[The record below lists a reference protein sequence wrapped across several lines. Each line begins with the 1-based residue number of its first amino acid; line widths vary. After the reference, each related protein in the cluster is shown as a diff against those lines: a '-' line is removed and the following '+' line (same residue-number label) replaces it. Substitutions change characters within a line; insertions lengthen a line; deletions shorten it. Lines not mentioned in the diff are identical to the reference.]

1 MVFNCNPIYPLD
13 NESQY
18 EQYYKQFPHDLHD
31 FQKWSIE
38 ALTNQKHVLVTA
50 PTGTGKSVVA
60 EFAIRY
66 FHSLGKKVIYCSP
79 IKALSNQKFYDFSK
93 KFPDISVGIITGDIS
108 SNTTADVL
116 IMTTEI
122 LLNKLYKGTGCST
135 MIPCLKEGFEGNIG
149 SPSIT
154 STTFDMNIETE
165 LACVVFD
172 EIHMINDASRGHVW
186 EQSIM
191 MMPDH
196 VQIVGLS
203 ATLDDPV
210 KFAQWIEMQSSREIY
225 LAVKLTRTVPL
236 THYSFITV
244 SSSAF
249 KHIKDK
255 TIQAE
260 INSLINKPFIIQSA
274 EGSFNNEHYNRV
286 SKVLTLL
293 EQNAVRVKRGHVLN
307 KVTEYLTQ
315 NEMLPA
321 LCYVFSRKQL
331 EVCAKELTTNLLE
344 FDSKIPYTIRYDC
357 EQIIRKLPNYQEYL
371 HLPEYVE
378 MVQLLE
384 KGVGM
389 HHSGIIPVLREMVEL
404 LFAQGKIKLLFC
416 TESVA
421 IGLNL
426 PVKTTIFTDICK
438 HDGQNVRMLHGHEYT
453 QAAGRAGR
461 LGLDAIGHVIHLNN
475 LFRKSE
481 IISYKTMLK
490 GAPQTLSSHF
500 KLSYHLLLELIQ
512 QGKQPSSFSRK
523 SLIQGEVDNEIVSMN
538 REIDSITKDIHR
550 AEESMKHLR
559 TPIETVRDYMSLLH
573 NRPLAVNKKK
583 KEIERRLQTI
593 KDDFKYIESDMNSIT
608 IFDNNQY
615 LLAQKKEKLSG
626 VEQYVDSAVESTI
639 KLLENKGFLND
650 GALTAKGHYASSFK
664 EVHCLA
670 FSDLLVVSYFNN
682 KTVEQL
688 VEIFS
693 CFTNISV
700 QEDYKDNVVPPSMTK
715 VVEMYESYL
724 NEESLLQIN
733 TGIEYELQYD
743 LMPYMAEWCRGVCVE
758 DCKWVL
764 QKMLTEKGI
773 FLGEFIKALLK
784 INNIA
789 LEMAFVAEK
798 MGDMNLLEVL
808 KEIPDATLKYV
819 VTNQSLYV

>member
-1 MVFNCNPIYPLD
+1 MVFICNTTYPAN
-13 NESQY
+13 NESKY
-18 EQYYKQFPHDLHD
+18 NSYYSQFSHELHD

-108 SNTTADVL
+108 CNTAADVL

-122 LLNKLYKGTGCST
+122 LLNKLYSGKMT
-135 MIPCLKEGFEGNIG
+135 NV
-149 SPSIT
+149 

-172 EIHMINDASRGHVW
+172 EIHMINDMSRGHVW

-191 MMPDH
+191 MMPSH
-196 VQIVGLS
+196 IQMVGLS
-203 ATLDDPV
+203 ATLNDPV
-210 KFAQWIEMQSSREIY
+210 KFATWIETQSSREIY

-236 THYSFITV
+236 THYSFLTV

-249 KHIKDK
+249 KTIKDK
-255 TIQAE
+255 TVQAE
-260 INSLINKPFIIQSA
+260 INNLINTPHIIQSA
-274 EGSFNNEHYNRV
+274 DGTFNEEYYRRMN
-286 SKVLTLL
+286 KMLTLL
-293 EQNAVRVKRGHVLN
+293 GQKSVHVKRGHVLN

-357 EQIIRKLPNYQEYL
+357 EKIIRKLPNYEEYL
-371 HLPEYVE
+371 HLPEYME

-404 LFAQGKIKLLFC
+404 LFARGKIKLLFC

-426 PVKTTIFTDICK
+426 PVKTTIFTDINK
-438 HDGQNVRMLHGHEYT
+438 HDGHSVRMLHGHEYT

-461 LGLDAIGHVIHLNN
+461 LGLDSVGHVIHLNN
-475 LFRKSE
+475 LFRYND
-481 IISYKTMLK
+481 IMNYKTMLK
-490 GAPQTLSSHF
+490 GAPQSLTSHF
-500 KLSYHLLLELIQ
+500 RLSYHLLLELIQ
-512 QGKQPSSFSRK
+512 QGKSPSSFSCK
-523 SLIQGEVDNEIVSMN
+523 SLIQDDVERGIVNIKREMSTIQSDVD
-538 REIDSITKDIHR
+538 RY
-550 AEESMKHLR
+550 EESIKHIR
-559 TPIETVRDYMSLLH
+559 TPIVTVRDYITLNQ
-573 NRPLAVNKKK
+573 NRPFSVNKKRK
-583 KEIERRLQTI
+583 DIDRQLQSIKDEHKYVDADMNTVTIYDGKRRLLAEKGAELENAEQRV
-593 KDDFKYIESDMNSIT
+593 NVSI
-608 IFDNNQY
+608 DSALY
-615 LLAQKKEKLSG
+615 LLEK
-626 VEQYVDSAVESTI
+626 
-639 KLLENKGFLND
+639 KGFLNE
-650 GALTAKGHYASSFK
+650 GIITAKGEYASVLK
-664 EVHCLA
+664 EIHCLV
-670 FSDLLVVSYFNN
+670 FSDLLVVSYFDD
-682 KTVEQL
+682 KSIEQL
-688 VEIFS
+688 VQIFS
-693 CFTNISV
+693 CFTNITV
-700 QEDYKDNVVPPSMTK
+700 KEDYKETSIPVSMK
-715 VVEMYESYL
+715 PIAIMYDECFQ
-724 NEESLLQIN
+724 EESSM
-733 TGIEYELQYD
+733 GIHGGMEYEIQYD
-743 LMPYMAEWCRGVCVE
+743 LFHYMGEWCNGECVE

-764 QKMLTEKGI
+764 QKMLAEKGI
-773 FLGEFIKALLK
+773 FLGEFVKALLK

-789 LEMAFVAEK
+789 AEIGSIAEK
-798 MGDMNLLEVL
+798 MGNMHLLGLL
-808 KEIPDATLKYV
+808 KSIPSRILKYV

>member
-1 MVFNCNPIYPLD
+1 MVFICNTTYPLS

-18 EQYYKQFPHDLHD
+18 NSYYSQFSHELHD

-108 SNTTADVL
+108 CNTAADVL

-122 LLNKLYKGTGCST
+122 LLNKLYSGPT
-135 MIPCLKEGFEGNIG
+135 NV
-149 SPSIT
+149 

-172 EIHMINDASRGHVW
+172 EIHMINDMSRGHVW

-191 MMPDH
+191 MMPSH
-196 VQIVGLS
+196 IQMVGLS
-203 ATLDDPV
+203 ATLNDPV
-210 KFAQWIEMQSSREIY
+210 KFATWIETQSSREIY

-236 THYSFITV
+236 THYSFLTV

-249 KHIKDK
+249 KTIKDK
-255 TIQAE
+255 TVQAE
-260 INSLINKPFIIQSA
+260 INSLINTPHVIQSA
-274 EGSFNNEHYNRV
+274 DGKFNEEYYMRMN
-286 SKVLTLL
+286 KMLTLL
-293 EQNAVRVKRGHVLN
+293 GQKSVRVTRGHVLN

-344 FDSKIPYTIRYDC
+344 FDSKIPYTIRHDC
-357 EQIIRKLPNYQEYL
+357 EKIIRKLPNYEEYL
-371 HLPEYVE
+371 HLPEYME

-404 LFAQGKIKLLFC
+404 LFAKGKIKLLFC

-426 PVKTTIFTDICK
+426 PVKTTIFTDINK
-438 HDGQNVRMLHGHEYT
+438 HDGHSVRMLHGHEYT

-461 LGLDAIGHVIHLNN
+461 LGLDTVGHVIHLNN
-475 LFRKSE
+475 LFRYND
-481 IISYKTMLK
+481 IMNYKTMLK
-490 GAPQTLSSHF
+490 GAPQSIVSHF
-500 KLSYHLLLELIQ
+500 RLSYHLLLELIQ
-512 QGKQPSSFSRK
+512 QGKSPASFSCK
-523 SLIQGEVDNEIVSMN
+523 SLIQEEVERGI
-538 REIDSITKDIHR
+538 IGIKQDIANTQTEVER
-550 AEESMKHLR
+550 YEESIKHIR
-559 TPIETVRDYMSLLH
+559 TPLTTVRNYITLNQ
-573 NRPLAVNKKK
+573 NRPFSVNKKRK
-583 KEIERRLQTI
+583 DIDRQLQSI
-593 KDDFKYIESDMNSIT
+593 KDEYKYVDADTNTVT
-608 IFDNNQY
+608 IYDEKRQ
-615 LLAQKKEKLSG
+615 LLAEKGEELENA
-626 VEQYVDSAVESTI
+626 EQRVNVSINSTLH
-639 KLLENKGFLND
+639 LLEKKGILNE
-650 GALTAKGHYASSFK
+650 GTITVKGEYASLLK
-664 EVHCLA
+664 EVHCLV
-670 FSDLLVVSYFNN
+670 FTDLLVVSYFDG
-682 KTVEQL
+682 KTIEQL

-693 CFTNISV
+693 CFTNITVSDDYRESAIPELMKPIAIMYDECF
-700 QEDYKDNVVPPSMTK
+700 QEELSINVHSGM
-715 VVEMYESYL
+715 
-724 NEESLLQIN
+724 
-733 TGIEYELQYD
+733 EYEIQYD
-743 LMPYMAEWCRGVCVE
+743 LFHYMAEWCNGECVE

-764 QKMLTEKGI
+764 QKMLAEKGI
-773 FLGEFIKALLK
+773 FLGEFVKALLK

-789 LEMAFVAEK
+789 AEIGSIAEK
-798 MGDMNLLEVL
+798 MGNMHLLALL
-808 KEIPDATLKYV
+808 KSIPDKILKYV

>member
-1 MVFNCNPIYPLD
+1 MVFICNTTYPAN

-18 EQYYKQFPHDLHD
+18 NSYYSQFSHELHD

-79 IKALSNQKFYDFSK
+79 IKALSNQKFYDFSE

-108 SNTTADVL
+108 CNTAADVL

-122 LLNKLYKGTGCST
+122 LLNKLYSGKKMT
-135 MIPCLKEGFEGNIG
+135 NV
-149 SPSIT
+149 
-154 STTFDMNIETE
+154 STTFDMNMETE
-165 LACVVFD
+165 LGCVVFD
-172 EIHMINDASRGHVW
+172 EIHMINDMSRGHVW

-191 MMPDH
+191 MMPSH
-196 VQIVGLS
+196 VQMVGLS
-203 ATLDDPV
+203 ATLNDPV
-210 KFAQWIEMQSSREIY
+210 KFATWIETQSSREIY

-236 THYSFITV
+236 THYSFLTV

-249 KHIKDK
+249 KTIKDK
-255 TIQAE
+255 TVQAE
-260 INSLINKPFIIQSA
+260 INSLINTPHIIQSA
-274 EGSFNNEHYNRV
+274 EGTFNEEHYIRMN
-286 SKVLTLL
+286 KMLTLL
-293 EQNAVRVKRGHVLN
+293 GQKSVRVKRGHVLN

-331 EVCAKELTTNLLE
+331 EICAKELTTNLLE

-357 EQIIRKLPNYQEYL
+357 EKIIRKLPNYEEYL
-371 HLPEYVE
+371 HLPEYME

-404 LFAQGKIKLLFC
+404 LFARGKIKLLFC

-426 PVKTTIFTDICK
+426 PVKTTIFTDINK
-438 HDGQNVRMLHGHEYT
+438 HDGHSVRMLHGHEYT

-461 LGLDAIGHVIHLNN
+461 LGLDTVGHVIHLNN
-475 LFRKSE
+475 LFRSAE

-490 GAPQTLSSHF
+490 GAPQSLTSHF
-500 KLSYHLLLELIQ
+500 RLSYHLLLELIQ
-512 QGKQPSSFSRK
+512 QGKAPATFSRK
-523 SLIQGEVDNEIVSMN
+523 SLIQDDVERQIGGIKRDIVNMQS
-538 REIDSITKDIHR
+538 EIDR
-550 AEESMKHLR
+550 YEESIKHIR
-559 TPIETVRDYMSLLH
+559 TPIVTVREYISLNQ
-573 NRPLAVNKKK
+573 NRPFSVNKKRK
-583 KEIERRLQTI
+583 DIDRQLQTI
-593 KDDFKYIESDMNSIT
+593 KDEHKYVDADMNT
-608 IFDNNQY
+608 LNVYDEKRR
-615 LLAQKKEKLSG
+615 LLAEKGAELENA
-626 VEQYVDSAVESTI
+626 EQHVNVSIDSTLH
-639 KLLENKGFLND
+639 LLEKRGFLKE
-650 GALTAKGHYASSFK
+650 GLISAKGEYASVLK
-664 EVHCLA
+664 EVHCLV
-670 FSDLLVVSYFNN
+670 FSDLLVVSYFDD
-682 KTVEQL
+682 KTIEQL

-693 CFTNISV
+693 CFTNITV
-700 QEDYKDNVVPPSMTK
+700 NEDYRETVTPSSMKQIVV
-715 VVEMYESYL
+715 MYQECFQ
-724 NEESLLQIN
+724 EECSIGIHG
-733 TGIEYELQYD
+733 GIEYEIQYD
-743 LMPYMAEWCRGVCVE
+743 LFHYMAEWCRGECVE

-764 QKMLTEKGI
+764 QKMLAEKGI
-773 FLGEFIKALLK
+773 FLGEFVKALLK

-789 LEMAFVAEK
+789 AEIASIAEK
-798 MGDMNLLEVL
+798 MGNMNLLALL
-808 KEIPDATLKYV
+808 KAIPDKILKYV

>member
-1 MVFNCNPIYPLD
+1 MVFICNTTYPAN

-18 EQYYKQFPHDLHD
+18 NSYYSQFSHELHD

-79 IKALSNQKFYDFSK
+79 IKALSNQKFYDFSE

-108 SNTTADVL
+108 CNTAADVL

-122 LLNKLYKGTGCST
+122 LLNKLYSGKKMT
-135 MIPCLKEGFEGNIG
+135 NV
-149 SPSIT
+149 
-154 STTFDMNIETE
+154 STTFDMNMETE

-172 EIHMINDASRGHVW
+172 EIHMINDMSRGHVW

-191 MMPDH
+191 MMPSH
-196 VQIVGLS
+196 VQMVGLS
-203 ATLDDPV
+203 ATLNDPV
-210 KFAQWIEMQSSREIY
+210 KFATWIETQSSREIY

-236 THYSFITV
+236 THYSFLTV

-249 KHIKDK
+249 KTIKDK
-255 TIQAE
+255 TVQAE
-260 INSLINKPFIIQSA
+260 INSLINTPHIIQSA
-274 EGSFNNEHYNRV
+274 DGTFNEEHYRRMN
-286 SKVLTLL
+286 KMLTLL
-293 EQNAVRVKRGHVLN
+293 GEKSVRVKRGHVLN

-331 EVCAKELTTNLLE
+331 EICAKELTTNLLE

-357 EQIIRKLPNYQEYL
+357 EKIIRKLPNYEEYL
-371 HLPEYVE
+371 HLPEYME

-404 LFAQGKIKLLFC
+404 LFARGKIKLLFC

-426 PVKTTIFTDICK
+426 PVKTTIFTDINK
-438 HDGQNVRMLHGHEYT
+438 HDGHSIRMLHGHEYT

-461 LGLDAIGHVIHLNN
+461 LGIDAVGHVIHLNN
-475 LFRKSE
+475 LFRSAE

-490 GAPQTLSSHF
+490 GAPQSLTSHF
-500 KLSYHLLLELIQ
+500 RLSYHLLLELIQ
-512 QGKQPSSFSRK
+512 QGKAPATFSRK
-523 SLIQGEVDNEIVSMN
+523 SLIQDDVERQIWGIKRDIVNVQSEIN
-538 REIDSITKDIHR
+538 KY
-550 AEESMKHLR
+550 EESIKHIR
-559 TPIETVRDYMSLLH
+559 TPIVTVREYISLNQ
-573 NRPLAVNKKK
+573 NRPFSVNKKRK
-583 KEIERRLQTI
+583 DIDRQLQTI
-593 KDDFKYIESDMNSIT
+593 KDEHKYVDADMNT
-608 IFDNNQY
+608 LNVYDEKRR
-615 LLAQKKEKLSG
+615 LLAEKGAELENA
-626 VEQYVDSAVESTI
+626 EQHVNVSIDSTLH
-639 KLLENKGFLND
+639 LLEKKGFLKD
-650 GALTAKGHYASSFK
+650 GLITAKGEYACVLK
-664 EVHCLA
+664 EVHCLV
-670 FSDLLVVSYFNN
+670 FPDLLVVSYFDD
-682 KTVEQL
+682 KTIEQL

-693 CFTNISV
+693 CFTNITV
-700 QEDYKDNVVPPSMTK
+700 NEDYRETATPSSMK
-715 VVEMYESYL
+715 QIVIMYQECFQ
-724 NEESLLQIN
+724 EECSIGIHG
-733 TGIEYELQYD
+733 GIEYEIQYD
-743 LMPYMAEWCRGVCVE
+743 LFHYMAEWCRGECVE

-764 QKMLTEKGI
+764 QKMLEEKGI
-773 FLGEFIKALLK
+773 FLGEFVKALLK

-789 LEMAFVAEK
+789 AEIASIAEK
-798 MGDMNLLEVL
+798 MGNMNLLAVL
-808 KEIPDATLKYV
+808 KAIPDKILKYV

>member
-1 MVFNCNPIYPLD
+1 MVFICNQTYPLD

-18 EQYYKQFPHDLHD
+18 NQYYTQFPHALHD

-38 ALTNQKHVLVTA
+38 ALTNKKHVLVTA

-93 KFPDISVGIITGDIS
+93 KFPDIRVGIITGDIS
-108 SNTTADVL
+108 CNTAADVL

-122 LLNKLYKGTGCST
+122 LLNKLYNG
-135 MIPCLKEGFEGNIG
+135 IANV
-149 SPSIT
+149 

-165 LACVVFD
+165 LGCVVFD

-191 MMPDH
+191 MMPNH
-196 VQIVGLS
+196 VQMVGLS

-210 KFAQWIEMQSSREIY
+210 KFAQWIEMQSAREIY

-236 THYSFITV
+236 THYSFMTV

-255 TIQAE
+255 TVQAE

-274 EGSFNNEHYNRV
+274 GGSFNEEHYRRM
-286 SKVLTLL
+286 SKMLTLL
-293 EQNAVRVKRGHVLN
+293 EQKSVRVKRGHVLN

-331 EVCAKELTTNLLE
+331 EICAKELTTNLLE
-344 FDSKIPYTIRYDC
+344 FDSKIPYTIRYEC
-357 EQIIRKLPNYQEYL
+357 EQIIRKLPNHQEYL

-426 PVKTTIFTDICK
+426 PVKTTIFTDVSK
-438 HDGQNVRMLHGHEYT
+438 HDGHSVRMLHGHEYT

-461 LGLDAIGHVIHLNN
+461 LGLDEVGHVIHLNN
-475 LFRKSE
+475 LFRHSE

-490 GAPQTLSSHF
+490 GDPQTLSSHF
-500 KLSYHLLLELIQ
+500 KMSYHLLLELIK
-512 QGKQPSSFSRK
+512 QGKPPASFSRK
-523 SLIQGEVDNEIVSMN
+523 SLVQGDVEKEMASIK
-538 REIDSITKDIHR
+538 REIESVFKEMERT
-550 AEESMKHLR
+550 EESMKHLR
-559 TPIETVRDYMSLLH
+559 SPIETVREYIALLQ
-573 NRPLAVNKKK
+573 NRPLAVNKKRK
-583 KEIERRLQTI
+583 DIERRIQTI
-593 KDDFKYIESDMNSIT
+593 KDEFKYIDVDMNSVT
-608 IFDNNQY
+608 VYDEKQNM
-615 LLAQKKEKLSG
+615 LVKKKERQREVDEY
-626 VEQYVDSAVESTI
+626 VEVAVQSTI
-639 KLLENKGFLND
+639 ELLEKKEFVKEN
-650 GALTAKGHYASSFK
+650 ALTIKGEYASAFK
-664 EVHCLA
+664 EVHCLG
-670 FSDLLVVSYFNN
+670 FTDLLVDRFFNDRSI
-682 KTVEQL
+682 EQL
-688 VEIFS
+688 VEMFS

-700 QEDYKDNVVPPSMTK
+700 QEEYKDVIVPPIMQRIAQT
-715 VVEMYESYL
+715 YESYL
-724 NEESLLQIN
+724 KEEYASQIN
-733 TGIEYELQYD
+733 SGIEYSMQYD
-743 LMPYMAEWCRGVCVE
+743 LMPYMAEWCRGQCVE

-764 QKMLTEKGI
+764 QKMLSEKGI

-789 LEMAFVAEK
+789 AEMASVAEK
-798 MGDMNLLEVL
+798 MGDMNLLSVL
-808 KEIPDATLKYV
+808 KSIPEATLKYV

>member
-1 MVFNCNPIYPLD
+1 MVFICNPSYPLD

-18 EQYYKQFPHDLHD
+18 NKYYSQFSHELHD

-93 KFPDISVGIITGDIS
+93 KFPDVSVGIITGDIS
-108 SNTTADVL
+108 CNTAADVL

-122 LLNKLYKGTGCST
+122 LLNKLYSGKTT
-135 MIPCLKEGFEGNIG
+135 TNV
-149 SPSIT
+149 

-165 LACVVFD
+165 LGCVVFD

-191 MMPDH
+191 MMPNH
-196 VQIVGLS
+196 VQMVGLS

-236 THYSFITV
+236 THYSFMTV

-249 KHIKDK
+249 KNIKDK
-255 TIQAE
+255 TVQAE
-260 INSLINKPFIIQSA
+260 INSLINKPFIIQSS
-274 EGSFNNEHYNRV
+274 GGVFNEEHYRRM

-293 EQNAVRVKRGHVLN
+293 EQKSVRVKRGHVLN

-344 FDSKIPYTIRYDC
+344 FDSKIPYTIRYEC

-371 HLPEYVE
+371 HLPEYME

-426 PVKTTIFTDICK
+426 PVKTTIFTDVSK
-438 HDGQNVRMLHGHEYT
+438 HDGHSVRMLHGHEYT

-461 LGLDAIGHVIHLNN
+461 LGLDAVGHVIHLNN
-475 LFRKSE
+475 LFRHSE

-512 QGKQPSSFSRK
+512 QGKPPSSFSRK
-523 SLIQGEVDNEIVSMN
+523 SLVQGDVNNELVSIQ
-538 REIDSITKDIHR
+538 REIDSITKDIDR
-550 AEESMKHLR
+550 IEESMKHLR
-559 TPIETVRDYMSLLH
+559 TPIETVREYMTLLH

-583 KEIERRLQTI
+583 KDIERRIQTI
-593 KDDFKYIESDMNSIT
+593 KDECKYIEADMNT
-608 IFDNNQY
+608 LTVYEDNQH
-615 LLAQKKEKLSG
+615 LLVQKKQRMSS
-626 VEQYVDSAVESTI
+626 VEQYVDVAVDSTI
-639 KLLENKGFLND
+639 QLLERRGFLHEN
-650 GALTAKGHYASSFK
+650 ALTAKGHYASAFK

-688 VEIFS
+688 VELFS

-700 QEDYKDNVVPPSMTK
+700 QDEYKDNVVPKSMNAI
-715 VVEMYESYL
+715 VETYESYL
-724 NEESLLQIN
+724 KEESSSQIN
-733 TGIEYELQYD
+733 SGIEYEMHYD
-743 LMPYMAEWCRGVCVE
+743 LMPYMAEWCRAQCVE

-764 QKMLTEKGI
+764 QKMLAEKGI
-773 FLGEFIKALLK
+773 FLGEFVKALLK
-784 INNIA
+784 INNVA
-789 LEMAFVAEK
+789 TEMASLAEK

-808 KEIPDATLKYV
+808 KAIPGATLKYV